1 MNYKKCRGCY
11 QVGKEKLTELMEH
24 KVEVIRTGKQDGE
37 GYKVGREA
45 RKLRK

>member
-1 MNYKKCRGCY
+1 MKYKKWRGCY

-24 KVEVIRTGKQDGE
+24 KVEVIRKGKQDEE